1 MPTPANKEL
10 YERIKKE
17 VYEEMPKHSAYRSS
31 ILVKRYKE
39 AGGKYLGKKTNS
51 GLVRWHKESWK
62 NQRGEEGYGAKGD
75 IYRPTK
81 RVNFSV
87 AGELKTNFS
96 GLRED
101 VPQPRS
107 GRGRR
112 GDACTNHQHR
122 R

>member
-51 GLVRWHKESWK
+51 GLVRWHTESWK
-62 NQRGEEGYGAKGD
+62 NQRGEEGYKKKGD
-75 IYRPTK
+75 VYRPTK
-81 RVNFSV
+81 RVNAKTPTTFS
-87 AGELKTNFS
+87 ELSKDDIKKAMAEKKKT
-96 GLRED
+96 
-101 VPQPRS
+101 
-107 GRGRR
+107 GRVKKYG
-112 GDACTNHQHR
+112 
-122 R
+122 